1 MRGTAQQYKMCVYVS
16 LMLTFGKC
24 YIFPFRSPF
33 WLRISSSL
41 TLLVFIN
48 AVFSAAM
55 RDGGEDLIHF
65 LKDAFEMNQTLDQT
79 EPTQL
84 SEISLVPEMILEA
97 VHPTDPS
104 AECKVPEIA
113 DLSKT
118 TPKPN
123 SVEVADVSEER
134 SIETSSSDSRLPERA
149 STEDSRESDK
159 YKRLELRTALAD
171 AHKALQEHYGN
182 SAESMSMDSTDIERD
197 WTQGSNQQSN
207 KESVMKDV
215 SSQEKDR
222 PEENERY
229 QKMVKKH
236 HFDSPEF
243 VDRPDSEEQGISQEQ
258 ISGIVAKPNFQ
269 ATLDDSR
276 EAAGGIPGCTETSAE
291 HPMEE
296 NNSLDDTNVEQI
308 RKDTPR
314 YQNQLKKICPS
325 KRVRASVNP
334 SAQLDLHSPE
344 RANSELLDSDDSGE
358 RLREHVALPL

>member
-1 MRGTAQQYKMCVYVS
+1 MK
-16 LMLTFGKC
+16 L
-24 YIFPFRSPF
+24 
-33 WLRISSSL
+33 ISSSL

-65 LKDAFEMNQTLDQT
+65 LKDAFEMNQTLDQA

-97 VHPTDPS
+97 VHPTVPS
-104 AECKVPEIA
+104 AECKAPETA

-118 TPKPN
+118 IPKPN
-123 SVEVADVSEER
+123 SVELTDVSEER
-134 SIETSSSDSRLPERA
+134 SIETSNSDSRLPERA

-159 YKRLELRTALAD
+159 YKRLELRTALTD
-171 AHKALQEHYGN
+171 THKALQEHYGN
-182 SAESMSMDSTDIERD
+182 SAESMSMESTDIDRD
-197 WTQGSNQQSN
+197 RTKGSNQQRN
-207 KESVMKDV
+207 KESVIEDV

-222 PEENERY
+222 PEENERHHPPRT
-229 QKMVKKH
+229 QKMIKKH
-236 HFDSPEF
+236 HFDSAEF
-243 VDRPDSEEQGISQEQ
+243 VDRPDSEEQGRSQEQ
-258 ISGIVAKPNFQ
+258 ISGIVAKQNFQ

-296 NNSLDDTNVEQI
+296 NNSLDDPNVEQI
-308 RKDTPR
+308 RKDTTS

-325 KRVRASVNP
+325 KRVRAFDNLR
-334 SAQLDLHSPE
+334 AQLDLHSPE
-344 RANSELLDSDDSGE
+344 RVNSELLDRDDSGE
-358 RLREHVALPL
+358 RLRDHVALPL